1 MEEFFFK
8 KNTKD
13 IKLYFKKAILLDN
26 CYKMELKCNSYIVKN
41 ITKSVKKMKSQGNG
55 RTLSVTHN
63 ATVPRYKKDVWFSKD
78 TITNSISLK
87 TWLNN
92 IE

>member
-1 MEEFFFK
+1 M
-8 KNTKD
+8 
-13 IKLYFKKAILLDN
+13 LLEK
-26 CYKMELKCNSYIVKN
+26 CYTMELKCNSYIVEN
-41 ITKSVKKMKSQGNG
+41 ITKAVKKMKSQGNG

>member
-1 MEEFFFK
+1 M
-8 KNTKD
+8 
-13 IKLYFKKAILLDN
+13 DN
-26 CYKMELKCNSYIVKN
+26 YYKMELKCNSYIVEN
-41 ITKSVKKMKSQGNG
+41 ITKAVKKMKSQGNG

-92 IE
+92 IEEHTIAFTKYSWCKGMIRENKT